1 MIINSVD
8 GGASVPNLRTARF
21 CLRSRESQRFCCS
34 YISGRQFSPAIY
46 VLNGSWN
53 VPRHVADLSTDPFH
67 CSLARTACQFRCP
80 THLARNTDAV
90 RTLLAGA
97 APMQQSHNQAIG
109 RIGELTG
116 REQQVA
122 KLAKSGLS
130 NKGIAKSLG
139 LSEGTVKHHL
149 HSVFQKLG
157 IRSRSALQQ
166 P

>member
-1 MIINSVD
+1 MQKSHK
-8 GGASVPNLRTARF
+8 
-21 CLRSRESQRFCCS
+21 
-34 YISGRQFSPAIY
+34 AI
-46 VLNGSWN
+46 
-53 VPRHVADLSTDPFH
+53 D
-67 CSLARTACQFRCP
+67 
-80 THLARNTDAV
+80 
-90 RTLLAGA
+90 
-97 APMQQSHNQAIG
+97 QAIA

-149 HSVFQKLG
+149 HRVFQKLG
-157 IRSRSALQQ
+157 IRSRSALRQ

>member
-1 MIINSVD
+1 
-8 GGASVPNLRTARF
+8 
-21 CLRSRESQRFCCS
+21 
-34 YISGRQFSPAIY
+34 
-46 VLNGSWN
+46 
-53 VPRHVADLSTDPFH
+53 
-67 CSLARTACQFRCP
+67 
-80 THLARNTDAV
+80 
-90 RTLLAGA
+90 
-97 APMQQSHNQAIG
+97 MQQSHNHAIS
-109 RIGELTG
+109 RIGALTS

-149 HSVFQKLG
+149 HRVFQKLG